1 MVKLQLTLKS
11 DKPNFVH
18 ALNGKS
24 FKLQPG
30 ANTLILEYDDYV
42 SLATALGIKPID
54 NEIKQD
60 VEYSRDDHLDAHEQA
75 CTHDDALEEHTF
87 ETLDSST
94 ETEQP
99 INTDNADNANNANN
113 ADNADNANNAD
124 NADNANNAE
133 SDDNT
138 DSTEQET
145 IENTDES
152 SQSAELEDSIESN
165 TAEVE
170 TEAKKEVIDYSSW
183 PISRLKSKY
192 KSVTGNV
199 CKLKKD
205 EIIEFLQNKDKDSD
219 V

>member
-60 VEYSRDDHLDAHEQA
+60 VECSRDDHLDTHEQA
-75 CTHDDALEEHTF
+75 CQHDKALDEPAL

-94 ETEQP
+94 ETEQH
-99 INTDNADNANNANN
+99 TDVDNVDNVENN
-113 ADNADNANNAD
+113 
-124 NADNANNAE
+124 
-133 SDDNT
+133 DNT
-138 DSTEQET
+138 DSTEQNT
-145 IENTDES
+145 IENTDEP
-152 SQSAELEDSIESN
+152 SQDAELEDSIESN

-170 TEAKKEVIDYSSW
+170 TEAKKELIDYSSW

>member
-1 MVKLQLTLKS
+1 MVKLQLTLNS

-60 VEYSRDDHLDAHEQA
+60 VECSRDDHLDTHEQA
-75 CTHDDALEEHTF
+75 CTHDETLDEHAF

-94 ETEQP
+94 ESEQP
-99 INTDNADNANNANN
+99 INADNTDNADN
-113 ADNADNANNAD
+113 
-124 NADNANNAE
+124 
-133 SDDNT
+133 DDKT
-138 DSTEQET
+138 DSAEQEI

-152 SQSAELEDSIESN
+152 SQDAELEDSIESN
-165 TAEVE
+165 TTEVE
-170 TEAKKEVIDYSSW
+170 TEAKKELIDYSSW

>member
-60 VEYSRDDHLDAHEQA
+60 VECSRDDHLDTHEQA
-75 CTHDDALEEHTF
+75 CTHDEALDEHTF

-99 INTDNADNANNANN
+99 INTDNV
-113 ADNADNANNAD
+113 DNADSTD
-124 NADNANNAE
+124 NT
-133 SDDNT
+133 DNT
-138 DSTEQET
+138 DSTEQE
-145 IENTDES
+145 IIDNTDES
-152 SQSAELEDSIESN
+152 SQGVEIEDSIESN

-170 TEAKKEVIDYSSW
+170 TEAKKELIDYSSW

>member
-24 FKLQPG
+24 FKLQP
-30 ANTLILEYDDYV
+30 DDYV

-60 VEYSRDDHLDAHEQA
+60 VECSHDDHLDTHEQA
-75 CTHDDALEEHTF
+75 CAHDEAHDETLDEHAF

-99 INTDNADNANNANN
+99 INTDNTDNA
-113 ADNADNANNAD
+113 
-124 NADNANNAE
+124 
-133 SDDNT
+133 

-152 SQSAELEDSIESN
+152 SQDAELEDSTESN

-170 TEAKKEVIDYSSW
+170 TEAKKELIDYSSW

>member
-60 VEYSRDDHLDAHEQA
+60 VECSHDDHLDTHEQA
-75 CTHDDALEEHTF
+75 CTHDEALDEHAL
-87 ETLDSST
+87 ETLDLST

-99 INTDNADNANNANN
+99 INTDNTDN
-113 ADNADNANNAD
+113 ADNAD
-124 NADNANNAE
+124 
-133 SDDNT
+133 
-138 DSTEQET
+138 STEQDT

-152 SQSAELEDSIESN
+152 SQDAELEDSIESN

-170 TEAKKEVIDYSSW
+170 TEAKKELIDYSSW

>member
-60 VEYSRDDHLDAHEQA
+60 VECSRDDHLDTHEQA
-75 CTHDDALEEHTF
+75 CTHDSALDEHVL
-87 ETLDSST
+87 ETVDSST
-94 ETEQP
+94 ETEQH
-99 INTDNADNANNANN
+99 IDVDNVDNVKN
-113 ADNADNANNAD
+113 
-124 NADNANNAE
+124 
-133 SDDNT
+133 SDNT
-138 DSTEQET
+138 DSTEQNT
-145 IENTDES
+145 IENTDEP
-152 SQSAELEDSIESN
+152 SQDAELEDSIESN

-170 TEAKKEVIDYSSW
+170 TEAKKELIDYSSW

>member
-60 VEYSRDDHLDAHEQA
+60 VECSRDDHLDTHEQA
-75 CTHDDALEEHTF
+75 CTHDEALDEHAL

-94 ETEQP
+94 ETEQH
-99 INTDNADNANNANN
+99 IDVDNVENSDNTDSA
-113 ADNADNANNAD
+113 
-124 NADNANNAE
+124 
-133 SDDNT
+133 DNT
-138 DSTEQET
+138 DSTEQNT
-145 IENTDES
+145 IENTDEP
-152 SQSAELEDSIESN
+152 SQDAELEDSIESN

-170 TEAKKEVIDYSSW
+170 TEAKKELIDYSSW

>member
-60 VEYSRDDHLDAHEQA
+60 VECSRDDHLDTHEQA
-75 CTHDDALEEHTF
+75 CTHDDTLDEHTF

-99 INTDNADNANNANN
+99 INTDNADNADSADN
-113 ADNADNANNAD
+113 ADNADN
-124 NADNANNAE
+124 
-133 SDDNT
+133 T
-138 DSTEQET
+138 DSIEQET
-145 IENTDES
+145 IENIDES
-152 SQSAELEDSIESN
+152 SQGVEIEDSIESN
-165 TAEVE
+165 TVEVE
-170 TEAKKEVIDYSSW
+170 TEAKKELIDYSSW

>member
-60 VEYSRDDHLDAHEQA
+60 VECSRDDHLDTHEQA
-75 CTHDDALEEHTF
+75 CTHDSSCDAALDEHALETV
-87 ETLDSST
+87 DSST
-94 ETEQP
+94 ETEQH
-99 INTDNADNANNANN
+99 IDVDNVENNDNA
-113 ADNADNANNAD
+113 
-124 NADNANNAE
+124 
-133 SDDNT
+133 
-138 DSTEQET
+138 DSTEQNT

-152 SQSAELEDSIESN
+152 SQDAELEDSIESN

-170 TEAKKEVIDYSSW
+170 TEAKKELIDYSSW

>member
-60 VEYSRDDHLDAHEQA
+60 VECSRDDHLDTHEQA
-75 CTHDDALEEHTF
+75 CTHDSSCDAALDEHALETV
-87 ETLDSST
+87 DSST
-94 ETEQP
+94 ETEQH
-99 INTDNADNANNANN
+99 IDVDNVENNDNA
-113 ADNADNANNAD
+113 
-124 NADNANNAE
+124 
-133 SDDNT
+133 
-138 DSTEQET
+138 DSTEQDT

-152 SQSAELEDSIESN
+152 SQDAELEDSIESN

-170 TEAKKEVIDYSSW
+170 TEAKKELIDYSSW

>member
-60 VEYSRDDHLDAHEQA
+60 VEYSRDDHLDTREQA
-75 CTHDDALEEHTF
+75 CTHDEA
-87 ETLDSST
+87 LDSST

-99 INTDNADNANNANN
+99 INTDNTDNTYNT
-113 ADNADNANNAD
+113 DNT
-124 NADNANNAE
+124 
-133 SDDNT
+133 DNT

-145 IENTDES
+145 IENKDES

-170 TEAKKEVIDYSSW
+170 TEAKKELIDYSSW

-205 EIIEFLQNKDKDSD
+205 EIIAFLQNKDNDSD

>member
-60 VEYSRDDHLDAHEQA
+60 VEYSRDDHLDTREQA
-75 CTHDDALEEHTF
+75 CDEALDEYAL

-94 ETEQP
+94 ETEQH
-99 INTDNADNANNANN
+99 IDVDNVENSDNN
-113 ADNADNANNAD
+113 
-124 NADNANNAE
+124 
-133 SDDNT
+133 
-138 DSTEQET
+138 DSTEQDT

-152 SQSAELEDSIESN
+152 SQDAELEDSIESN
-165 TAEVE
+165 TVEVE
-170 TEAKKEVIDYSSW
+170 TEAKKELIDYSSW

>member
-60 VEYSRDDHLDAHEQA
+60 VECSCDDHLDTHEQA
-75 CTHDDALEEHTF
+75 CTHDASCGEALDEHAL

-94 ETEQP
+94 ETEQH
-99 INTDNADNANNANN
+99 IDVDNVENN
-113 ADNADNANNAD
+113 
-124 NADNANNAE
+124 
-133 SDDNT
+133 DNT
-138 DSTEQET
+138 DSTEQNT

-152 SQSAELEDSIESN
+152 SQDAELEDSIESN
-165 TAEVE
+165 TVEVE
-170 TEAKKEVIDYSSW
+170 TEAKKELIDYSSW

>member
-60 VEYSRDDHLDAHEQA
+60 VECSRDDHLDTHEQA
-75 CTHDDALEEHTF
+75 CTNDEALDEHTS

-94 ETEQP
+94 ETKQP
-99 INTDNADNANNANN
+99 INTDNADNA
-113 ADNADNANNAD
+113 DNA
-124 NADNANNAE
+124 
-133 SDDNT
+133 
-138 DSTEQET
+138 DSTEQEI

-152 SQSAELEDSIESN
+152 SQDAELEDSTESN
-165 TAEVE
+165 KVEVE
-170 TEAKKEVIDYSSW
+170 TEAKKELIDYSSW

>member
-60 VEYSRDDHLDAHEQA
+60 VECSRDDHLDTHEQV
-75 CTHDDALEEHTF
+75 CTHDDACDEALDEHAF

-94 ETEQP
+94 ETEQH
-99 INTDNADNANNANN
+99 IDVVNTDNVDNAENN
-113 ADNADNANNAD
+113 DNA
-124 NADNANNAE
+124 
-133 SDDNT
+133 
-138 DSTEQET
+138 DSTEQDT

-152 SQSAELEDSIESN
+152 SQDAELEDSIESN

-170 TEAKKEVIDYSSW
+170 TEAKKELIDYSSW

>member
-54 NEIKQD
+54 NEIKQY
-60 VEYSRDDHLDAHEQA
+60 VEYSSDDNLDTHEQA
-75 CTHDDALEEHTF
+75 CAHDAACDEALDEHAF

-94 ETEQP
+94 ETEQH
-99 INTDNADNANNANN
+99 IN
-113 ADNADNANNAD
+113 ADNADNVDNVENN
-124 NADNANNAE
+124 
-133 SDDNT
+133 DNT
-138 DSTEQET
+138 DSTEQDT
-145 IENTDES
+145 IENTDEP
-152 SQSAELEDSIESN
+152 SQDAELEDSIESN

-170 TEAKKEVIDYSSW
+170 TEAKKELIDYSSW

-192 KSVTGNV
+192 KSITGNV

>member
-60 VEYSRDDHLDAHEQA
+60 VECSRDDHLDTHEQA
-75 CTHDDALEEHTF
+75 CTHDEALDEPAL

-94 ETEQP
+94 ETDQH
-99 INTDNADNANNANN
+99 IDVDNVENN
-113 ADNADNANNAD
+113 
-124 NADNANNAE
+124 
-133 SDDNT
+133 DNT
-138 DSTEQET
+138 DSTDNADSTEQNT
-145 IENTDES
+145 IENTDEP
-152 SQSAELEDSIESN
+152 SQDAELEDSIESN

-170 TEAKKEVIDYSSW
+170 TEAKKELIDYSSW

>member
-60 VEYSRDDHLDAHEQA
+60 VECSRDDHLDTHEQA
-75 CTHDDALEEHTF
+75 CTHDEALDEPTF

-94 ETEQP
+94 ETDQH
-99 INTDNADNANNANN
+99 INTDNV
-113 ADNADNANNAD
+113 
-124 NADNANNAE
+124 
-133 SDDNT
+133 
-138 DSTEQET
+138 
-145 IENTDES
+145 ENTE
-152 SQSAELEDSIESN
+152 N
-165 TAEVE
+165 TEN
-170 TEAKKEVIDYSSW
+170 T
-183 PISRLKSKY
+183 
-192 KSVTGNV
+192 
-199 CKLKKD
+199 
-205 EIIEFLQNKDKDSD
+205 
-219 V
+219 

>member
-60 VEYSRDDHLDAHEQA
+60 VECSRDDHLDTHEQA
-75 CTHDDALEEHTF
+75 CQHDAACDEVLDEHAF

-94 ETEQP
+94 ETEQH
-99 INTDNADNANNANN
+99 IDVDNADST
-113 ADNADNANNAD
+113 DNVEN
-124 NADNANNAE
+124 
-133 SDDNT
+133 SDNT
-138 DSTEQET
+138 DSTEQGI
-145 IENTDES
+145 IENTDEP
-152 SQSAELEDSIESN
+152 SQDAELEDSIESN
-165 TAEVE
+165 TVEVE
-170 TEAKKEVIDYSSW
+170 TEAKKELIDYSSW

>member
-60 VEYSRDDHLDAHEQA
+60 VEYSRDDHLDTHEQA
-75 CTHDDALEEHTF
+75 CTHDEVSDEALDEHTF

-94 ETEQP
+94 ETEQH
-99 INTDNADNANNANN
+99 IDVDNVDNADNA
-113 ADNADNANNAD
+113 
-124 NADNANNAE
+124 
-133 SDDNT
+133 

-145 IENTDES
+145 IESTDES
-152 SQSAELEDSIESN
+152 SQDAELEDSIESN

-170 TEAKKEVIDYSSW
+170 TEAKKELIDYSSW

>member
-60 VEYSRDDHLDAHEQA
+60 VECSRDDHLDTHEQA
-75 CTHDDALEEHTF
+75 CTHDAACDEALDEHAL

-94 ETEQP
+94 ETEQH
-99 INTDNADNANNANN
+99 IDVDNVDNVENN
-113 ADNADNANNAD
+113 DNI
-124 NADNANNAE
+124 
-133 SDDNT
+133 
-138 DSTEQET
+138 DSTEQNI
-145 IENTDES
+145 IENTDEP
-152 SQSAELEDSIESN
+152 SQDAELEDSIESN

-170 TEAKKEVIDYSSW
+170 TEAKKELIDYSSW

>member
-60 VEYSRDDHLDAHEQA
+60 VECSRDDHLDTHEQA
-75 CTHDDALEEHTF
+75 CTHDEALDEHAL

-94 ETEQP
+94 ETEQH
-99 INTDNADNANNANN
+99 IDVDNVDNVDNVENN
-113 ADNADNANNAD
+113 
-124 NADNANNAE
+124 
-133 SDDNT
+133 DNT
-138 DSTEQET
+138 DSTEQNT

-152 SQSAELEDSIESN
+152 SQDAELEDSIESN

-170 TEAKKEVIDYSSW
+170 TEAKKELIDYSSW

>member
-60 VEYSRDDHLDAHEQA
+60 VECSRDDHLDTHEQA
-75 CTHDDALEEHTF
+75 CQHDAACDAALDEHVF

-94 ETEQP
+94 ETEQH
-99 INTDNADNANNANN
+99 IDVDNAENNDNAD
-113 ADNADNANNAD
+113 
-124 NADNANNAE
+124 
-133 SDDNT
+133 
-138 DSTEQET
+138 STAQEI
-145 IENTDES
+145 IENKDES
-152 SQSAELEDSIESN
+152 SQDAELEDSIESN

-170 TEAKKEVIDYSSW
+170 TEAKKELIDYSSW

-192 KSVTGNV
+192 KSVTGNA

>member
-60 VEYSRDDHLDAHEQA
+60 VECSRDDNLDTHEQA
-75 CTHDDALEEHTF
+75 CTHDEALDEPAL

-94 ETEQP
+94 ETEQHFDV
-99 INTDNADNANNANN
+99 DNVDNVEN
-113 ADNADNANNAD
+113 
-124 NADNANNAE
+124 
-133 SDDNT
+133 SDNT
-138 DSTEQET
+138 DSTEQDT

-152 SQSAELEDSIESN
+152 SQDAELEDSIESN

-170 TEAKKEVIDYSSW
+170 TEAKKELIDYSSW

>member
-60 VEYSRDDHLDAHEQA
+60 VECSRDDQLDTHEQT
-75 CTHDDALEEHTF
+75 CTHDEALDEHTF

-94 ETEQP
+94 ETEQH
-99 INTDNADNANNANN
+99 INTDNADNV
-113 ADNADNANNAD
+113 DK
-124 NADNANNAE
+124 
-133 SDDNT
+133 T

-152 SQSAELEDSIESN
+152 SQDAELEDSIESN

-170 TEAKKEVIDYSSW
+170 TEAKKELIDYSSW

>member
-60 VEYSRDDHLDAHEQA
+60 VEYSRDDQLDAHEQA
-75 CTHDDALEEHTF
+75 CTHDESSDEHTSD
-87 ETLDSST
+87 DSST
-94 ETEQP
+94 ETEQH
-99 INTDNADNANNANN
+99 INTDDVENT
-113 ADNADNANNAD
+113 
-124 NADNANNAE
+124 E
-133 SDDNT
+133 NT

-145 IENTDES
+145 IENKDES
-152 SQSAELEDSIESN
+152 SQDAELEDSIESN

-170 TEAKKEVIDYSSW
+170 TEAKKELIDYSSW

>member
-60 VEYSRDDHLDAHEQA
+60 VECSRDDHLDTHEQA
-75 CTHDDALEEHTF
+75 CTHDEVLDDHTF

-99 INTDNADNANNANN
+99 INTDNV
-113 ADNADNANNAD
+113 DNADNVD
-124 NADNANNAE
+124 NVDNV
-133 SDDNT
+133 

-145 IENTDES
+145 IENTDEP
-152 SQSAELEDSIESN
+152 SQGVEIEDSIESN
-165 TAEVE
+165 TVEVE
-170 TEAKKEVIDYSSW
+170 TEAKKELIDYSSW

>member
-60 VEYSRDDHLDAHEQA
+60 VECSRDDHLDTHEQA
-75 CTHDDALEEHTF
+75 CTHDAACDEALDEHAL

-94 ETEQP
+94 ETEQH
-99 INTDNADNANNANN
+99 IDVDNVDNVENSDNN
-113 ADNADNANNAD
+113 
-124 NADNANNAE
+124 
-133 SDDNT
+133 
-138 DSTEQET
+138 DSTEQDT
-145 IENTDES
+145 IENTDEP
-152 SQSAELEDSIESN
+152 SQDAELEDSIESN
-165 TAEVE
+165 TVEVE
-170 TEAKKEVIDYSSW
+170 TEAKKELIDYSSW

>member
-60 VEYSRDDHLDAHEQA
+60 VECSHDDHLDTHEQA
-75 CTHDDALEEHTF
+75 CTHDEALDEHAL
-87 ETLDSST
+87 ETLDLST

-99 INTDNADNANNANN
+99 INADN
-113 ADNADNANNAD
+113 ADNADNV
-124 NADNANNAE
+124 
-133 SDDNT
+133 

-152 SQSAELEDSIESN
+152 SQDAELEDNIESN
-165 TAEVE
+165 TTEVE
-170 TEAKKEVIDYSSW
+170 TEAKKELIDYSSW

-192 KSVTGNV
+192 KSVTGNA

>member
-60 VEYSRDDHLDAHEQA
+60 VECSCDDHLDTHEQA
-75 CTHDDALEEHTF
+75 CQHDAACDEALDEHAF

-94 ETEQP
+94 ETEQH
-99 INTDNADNANNANN
+99 IDVDNVDNVENNDNN
-113 ADNADNANNAD
+113 
-124 NADNANNAE
+124 
-133 SDDNT
+133 
-138 DSTEQET
+138 DSTEQEI
-145 IENTDES
+145 IENTDEP
-152 SQSAELEDSIESN
+152 SQDAELEDSIESN

-170 TEAKKEVIDYSSW
+170 TEAKKELIDYSSW

>member
-42 SLATALGIKPID
+42 SLAMALGIKPID

-60 VEYSRDDHLDAHEQA
+60 VECSRDDNLDTHEQA
-75 CTHDDALEEHTF
+75 CTHDTACNEALDEHAF

-94 ETEQP
+94 ETEQH
-99 INTDNADNANNANN
+99 IDVDNADN
-113 ADNADNANNAD
+113 
-124 NADNANNAE
+124 
-133 SDDNT
+133 T
-138 DSTEQET
+138 DSIEQDT

-152 SQSAELEDSIESN
+152 SQDAELEDNIESN

-170 TEAKKEVIDYSSW
+170 TEAKKELIDYSSW

-192 KSVTGNV
+192 KSITGNV

>member
-18 ALNGKS
+18 ALNGKA

-60 VEYSRDDHLDAHEQA
+60 VECSRDDHQDAHEQA
-75 CTHDDALEEHTF
+75 CTHDDTLDEHTF

-99 INTDNADNANNANN
+99 INADNVDNVDNTDNVDNADNVNNVDNVENN
-113 ADNADNANNAD
+113 DNI
-124 NADNANNAE
+124 
-133 SDDNT
+133 

-145 IENTDES
+145 IENIDES
-152 SQSAELEDSIESN
+152 SQDAEIEDSIESN

-170 TEAKKEVIDYSSW
+170 TEAKKELIDYSSW

-192 KSVTGNV
+192 KSVTGNA

-205 EIIEFLQNKDKDSD
+205 EIIEFLQNKDNDSD

>member
-60 VEYSRDDHLDAHEQA
+60 VECSRDDHLDTHEQA
-75 CTHDDALEEHTF
+75 CTHDEALDEHAL

-94 ETEQP
+94 ETEQH
-99 INTDNADNANNANN
+99 IDVDNVDNVDNVENN
-113 ADNADNANNAD
+113 
-124 NADNANNAE
+124 
-133 SDDNT
+133 DNT
-138 DSTEQET
+138 DSTEQNT
-145 IENTDES
+145 IENTDEP
-152 SQSAELEDSIESN
+152 SQDAELEDSIESN

-170 TEAKKEVIDYSSW
+170 TEAKKELIDYSSW

>member
-60 VEYSRDDHLDAHEQA
+60 VECSRDDHLDTHEQA
-75 CTHDDALEEHTF
+75 CQHDAARDEALDEHAF

-94 ETEQP
+94 ETEQH
-99 INTDNADNANNANN
+99 IDVDNVEN
-113 ADNADNANNAD
+113 
-124 NADNANNAE
+124 
-133 SDDNT
+133 SDNT
-138 DSTEQET
+138 DSTEQNT
-145 IENTDES
+145 IENTDEP
-152 SQSAELEDSIESN
+152 SQDAELEDNIESN

-170 TEAKKEVIDYSSW
+170 TEAKKELIDYSSW

-205 EIIEFLQNKDKDSD
+205 EIIEFLQNKDNDSD

>member
-60 VEYSRDDHLDAHEQA
+60 VECSHDDHLDTHEQA
-75 CTHDDALEEHTF
+75 CTHDEALDEHAL
-87 ETLDSST
+87 ETLDLST

-99 INTDNADNANNANN
+99 INTDNADNA
-113 ADNADNANNAD
+113 
-124 NADNANNAE
+124 
-133 SDDNT
+133 DNT
-138 DSTEQET
+138 DSTEQDT

-152 SQSAELEDSIESN
+152 SQDAELEDSIESN
-165 TAEVE
+165 TTEVE
-170 TEAKKEVIDYSSW
+170 TEAKKELIDYSSW

>member
-60 VEYSRDDHLDAHEQA
+60 VECSCDDHLDTHEQA
-75 CTHDDALEEHTF
+75 CTHDEALDEPAL

-94 ETEQP
+94 ETEQH
-99 INTDNADNANNANN
+99 IDVDNVDNVENN
-113 ADNADNANNAD
+113 
-124 NADNANNAE
+124 
-133 SDDNT
+133 DNT
-138 DSTEQET
+138 DSTEQNT
-145 IENTDES
+145 IENTDEP
-152 SQSAELEDSIESN
+152 SQDAELEDSIESN

-170 TEAKKEVIDYSSW
+170 TEAKKELIDYSSW

>member
-60 VEYSRDDHLDAHEQA
+60 VECSRDDHLDTREQA
-75 CTHDDALEEHTF
+75 CDEALDEHAL

-99 INTDNADNANNANN
+99 IDVDNVDNVENN
-113 ADNADNANNAD
+113 DNV
-124 NADNANNAE
+124 
-133 SDDNT
+133 

-152 SQSAELEDSIESN
+152 SQDAELEDSIESN
-165 TAEVE
+165 TVEVE
-170 TEAKKEVIDYSSW
+170 TEAKKELIDYSSW